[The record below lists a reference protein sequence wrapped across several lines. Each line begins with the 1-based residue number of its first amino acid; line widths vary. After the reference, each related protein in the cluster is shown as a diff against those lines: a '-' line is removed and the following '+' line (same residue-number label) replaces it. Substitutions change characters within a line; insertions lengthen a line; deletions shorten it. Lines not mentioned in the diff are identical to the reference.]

1 MPSSNRPKDTLNKK
15 ASFEILINNKV
26 LSNQF
31 RVNSIITK
39 KGINKIGRAFVEI
52 FGGDYQKNEFLEV
65 DDSIFELGNE
75 IVINAGYDQSNTK
88 IFEGVIESASVNL
101 KKGYKND
108 SERSFLKIEC
118 VDKAI
123 KLTNS
128 YTNDLFE
135 EMSEDDIINYV
146 INKVDGLDSYIENI
160 GANHDFFS
168 KYDNNDWEFIVER
181 AKINS
186 MVVLN
191 TNNKLSL
198 VKPSFQKNSE
208 LTVSNSGETYSFSAK
223 QQNENQIKK
232 LTINAVDSFN
242 NERLTKDVIEPND
255 KFTSFNKSDTST
267 LNFFSPDE
275 VNLDYTQ
282 DLSLEN
288 IEKIGSSKLESIRY
302 NRIIGESSFRGV
314 PSLDIDS
321 VVTFEGFG
329 SLFDGEV
336 YVTHVS
342 HSVFDGNITTK
353 ISFGLT
359 ISLFNDNKLTKNKN
373 FNKISGLHIARVS
386 DIETDPKNQYRVKVI
401 IPELKSINTNIWDNM
416 ADKGIWAKLSHLYV
430 SEDSG
435 FFFIPEIGT
444 QVLVSFISDNP
455 TQPVVIGCLYNNDN
469 KPYKEFENTNKFK
482 AIVSKNKM
490 MIEFDEENEILNI
503 STPKGNQISIDENNS
518 EITIKDENQNE
529 ILTSSSGISLKSNS
543 DIKLNSGG
551 NIIFDATS
559 GISINSSGGDVSISG
574 TNINNDAK
582 ASFIAKGS
590 ATAEVSSSAQTTI
603 KGSMVMIN

>member
-1 MPSSNRPKDTLNKK
+1 MPSSNRPKDSLNKK
-15 ASFEILINNKV
+15 ASFEILINNNV

-39 KGINKIGRAFVEI
+39 KGINKVGRAFVEI

-88 IFEGVIESASVNL
+88 IFEGVIESTSVNL

-160 GANHDFFS
+160 GINHDFFS
-168 KYDNNDWEFIVER
+168 KYDNNDWEFIIER

-191 TNNKLSL
+191 TNNKLSI
-198 VKPSFQKNSE
+198 VKPSFQKSSE

-223 QQNENQIKK
+223 QQNGNQIKK

-242 NERLTKDVIEPND
+242 NERLTKDVVEPND
-255 KFTSFNKSDTST
+255 KFTSFSKSDTST
-267 LNFFSPDE
+267 LDFFSPDE
-275 VNLDYTQ
+275 VSLDYTQ

-314 PSLDIDS
+314 TSLDIDS